1 MVDEMERSVHD
12 ALCVVKRVLESN
24 QVVPG
29 GGAVEAALSIYLE
42 NFATSIVSAPLM
54 SCLNQTIVDCFLQM
68 STMRLSVKL
77 NFSLLLLFDCGGVSV
92 SRPVIKNH
100 APLWKQP
107 LLWLNVDYHSINY
120 EAYYTSHIACQPHS
134 YLNPNQT
141 IVLTT
146 LVCSMYTFL
155 SVTLPLPPPPTDIQ
169 RTVGHC
175 RVCQYSVGDPQDI
188 GCKRCPGLHR
198 PRGQTES
205 FPQRVSNYGRERE
218 PQVVSK

>member
-1 MVDEMERSVHD
+1 
-12 ALCVVKRVLESN
+12 
-24 QVVPG
+24 
-29 GGAVEAALSIYLE
+29 
-42 NFATSIVSAPLM
+42 M
-54 SCLNQTIVDCFLQM
+54 SS
-68 STMRLSVKL
+68 STFHCCSYLSVVVC
-77 NFSLLLLFDCGGVSV
+77 LLVGRWLKTMHHSENSHFCGS
-92 SRPVIKNH
+92 
-100 APLWKQP
+100 
-107 LLWLNVDYHSINY
+107 NVDYHSINY

-198 PRGQTES
+198 PRSQTES